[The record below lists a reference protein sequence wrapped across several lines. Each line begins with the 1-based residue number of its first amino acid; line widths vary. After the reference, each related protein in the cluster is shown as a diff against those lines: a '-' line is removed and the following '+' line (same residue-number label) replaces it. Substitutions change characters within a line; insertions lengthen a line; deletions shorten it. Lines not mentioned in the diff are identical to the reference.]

1 MLPSMRN
8 VVLAT
13 VLLCCTRAYAA
24 DSTATQALMPL
35 MAKSPTT
42 AVLWSLALPGLGQY
56 YTESYWKIPL
66 FTGGALASAWL
77 IVDNHAKY
85 QDADAAYLAALDAN
99 GSSAEIARRLRVRE
113 AYRDNRDVAGLA
125 LVATYLI
132 AAVDAYVGAHLFAF
146 DVGDDLSLHLGPS
159 TLEPVRFTL
168 VARF

>member
-1 MLPSMRN
+1 MRQR
-8 VVLAT
+8 VLGIILS
-13 VLLCCTRAYAA
+13 VLLCCARAYAA
-24 DSTATQALMPL
+24 DSTAVPASTPL
-35 MAKSPTT
+35 MEKSPTT

-56 YTESYWKIPL
+56 YTETYWKIPL

-85 QDADAAYLAALDAN
+85 QDADAAYLAALDGN
-99 GSSAEIARRLRVRE
+99 E

-146 DVGDDLSLHLGPS
+146 DVGDDLSLRLGPT
-159 TLEPVRFTL
+159 TLEPVRLTL